1 MRCDIGPMLHLD
13 NGFDLRPAGAGDAAR
28 IALWM
33 AQPHIRQ
40 WWHQDWS
47 VERWAQ
53 EITRQA
59 AGEHSVPCVAAVD
72 AEDFGYVELYRV
84 RHDRLAEYYASD
96 EHDWGVHVAIGDLT
110 RVGRGLGR
118 QLLRALADALLRAD
132 PACQRVVAEPDLEN
146 TPSVRAFVAAG
157 FVQQGELQLPDKRAL
172 LMVRTRTMQETG
184 GMTCTT

>member
-1 MRCDIGPMLHLD
+1 MRCDIRPMLHLD
-13 NGFDLRPAGAGDAAR
+13 NGFDLRPAGAEDAAR
-28 IALWM
+28 IAVWM
-33 AQPHIRQ
+33 AQPHIQR
-40 WWHQDWS
+40 WWQQDWS
-47 VERWAQ
+47 VERWTE

-84 RHDRLAEYYASD
+84 RHDRLAEYYDAS
-96 EHDWGVHVAIGDLT
+96 EHDWGVHVAIGDVT

-132 PACQRVVAEPDLEN
+132 PACQRVVAEPDIEN

-157 FVQQGELQLPDKRAL
+157 FVQQGELQLPEKTAQ
-172 LMVRTRTMQETG
+172 LMVRTRTVEA
-184 GMTCTT
+184 

>member
-1 MRCDIGPMLHLD
+1 MS
-13 NGFDLRPAGAGDAAR
+13 
-28 IALWM
+28 
-33 AQPHIRQ
+33 QPHIRR

-53 EITRQA
+53 EIERQV

-84 RHDRLAEYYASD
+84 RHDRLAEYYASG
-96 EHDWGVHVAIGDLT
+96 EHDWGVHVAIGDIT

-118 QLLRALADALLRAD
+118 QLLRALADGLLRAD
-132 PACQRVVAEPDLEN
+132 PASQRVVAEPDIEN

-157 FVQQGELQLPDKRAL
+157 FEQQAELQLPEKTAL
-172 LMVRTRTMQETG
+172 LMVRPRTVEA
-184 GMTCTT
+184 